1 MFLDLFVNHSVELL
15 LQKMTH
21 MVTSLCYYSFVGRL
35 FVKALGKPSEILTKL
50 NEMAGFSPNE
60 EIELYEVPHNSVFIS
75 LEYTLQYACSAYVL
89 LVLIQSVQ
97 VLDCSSVSCAM
108 VNFNFSMMLCT

>member
-1 MFLDLFVNHSVELL
+1 MLRRKSFGMFLVNLFVNHSVELL
-15 LQKMTH
+15 LQMTH

-60 EIELYEVPHNSVFIS
+60 EIELYEVLHNSVFIS
-75 LEYTLQYACSAYVL
+75 PEYT
-89 LVLIQSVQ
+89 
-97 VLDCSSVSCAM
+97 
-108 VNFNFSMMLCT
+108 F